1 MSETLCHFWSSV
13 YVLAFRRK
21 MEDLLLFNSFFSSR
35 QAHLTRAG
43 VKFILLFFVILLF
56 FATIVISDFP
66 SQRTT

>member
-43 VKFILLFFVILLF
+43 VKFILLFFVRRT
-56 FATIVISDFP
+56 ATIVISDFP